1 MEENKKKKNTRTS
14 PIKFNKCNIKLLD
27 IYFLLKIL
35 LKEQQ
40 QKEINNVSRKASP
53 PFCQV
58 WAQPDTAALDMT
70 SAKKSKYNLQIKT
83 Q

>member
-1 MEENKKKKNTRTS
+1 MEENKKKKKTRTG
-14 PIKFNKCNIKLLD
+14 PIKLNKCNIKLLD
-27 IYFLLKIL
+27 IDFLFHFL

-58 WAQPDTAALDMT
+58 WA
-70 SAKKSKYNLQIKT
+70 
-83 Q
+83 